1 MSRVGRDWSE
11 GSIQVEKN
19 LYGKIIVRKIG
30 LQILEDK

>member
-19 LYGKIIVRKIG
+19 LYWKDNSKKKLMANFGR
-30 LQILEDK
+30 